1 MSDRL
6 SGWQICR
13 EGHVYAPV
21 VGCPDGM
28 STSLFEYEPRD
39 WGIDADGTARFA
51 LVGIGWWTSEFVLP
65 AVEKVDY
72 CTTTTVVS
80 SSTEKT
86 DRVCEA
92 YETIEH
98 GLLDM
103 ETVAA
108 IHEVAE
114 SGETVD

>member
-1 MSDRL
+1 MDERVRPP
-6 SGWQICR
+6 GRR
-13 EGHVYAPV
+13 E
-21 VGCPDGM
+21 
-28 STSLFEYEPRD
+28 
-39 WGIDADGTARFA
+39 
-51 LVGIGWWTSEFVLP
+51 
-65 AVEKVDY
+65 VD
-72 CTTTTVVS
+72 CCATTTVVS